1 MTRVKGGPA
10 SINRHRKVLD
20 LAKGYWMSRSS
31 QFKSAQQAV
40 LHAGQYAFAGR
51 KLRKRDFRRLWITR
65 ISAALADHQIKYS
78 SFIHTLKEKKVA
90 VDRKILS
97 QLALDFPQVFDR
109 VVEEVKK

>member
-1 MTRVKGGPA
+1 MTRVKGGPT
-10 SINRHRKVLD
+10 SIRKHRKVLD

-51 KLRKRDFRRLWITR
+51 KLRKRDFRSLWITR
-65 ISAALADHQIKYS
+65 INAALKDHNVKYS
-78 SFIHTLKEKKVA
+78 SFIHSLKEKKVGI
-90 VDRKILS
+90 DRKILS